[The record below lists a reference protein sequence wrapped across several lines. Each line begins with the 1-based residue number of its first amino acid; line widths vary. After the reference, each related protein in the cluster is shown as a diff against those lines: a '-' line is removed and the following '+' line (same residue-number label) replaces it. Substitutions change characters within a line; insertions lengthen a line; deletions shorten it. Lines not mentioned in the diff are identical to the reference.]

1 MEDLEETHIEW
12 VSPDGKMKQCYNV
25 QTLIKIACKGGKNEL
40 LQPPHFRAPMSRS
53 LKEQIEEKF
62 PGIISKLKKSQNPNG
77 QRLFDE
83 NDIDE
88 ETMENYFQR
97 YGDAIESV
105 KYNWMSDIGDLYVCP
120 LCFSYLSDLLDIENG
135 TSDNDDE
142 MEDPLEIL
150 THQGIEIGAVALAT
164 KQAEMRTH
172 LSTVHKIPKKYLT
185 KKAGCTDVLKRFTL
199 RDSDGLIQQYC
210 HSKENIHH
218 KTYYI
223 GESSLNRGRY
233 NALYYTVLQKAENL
247 FPELFS
253 QLPIW
258 TLLEKQN
265 TNEAK
270 EYCDGKGL
278 AYFRSLIS
286 QWSTEESALDHNFIA
301 NEDSFDEVEESS
313 SEEDEHATMNFHCDS
328 RNSTKGN
335 GQSSSC
341 SSSSTKKGRRG
352 TKQKASTPHLYFTQS
367 MRREEQDMDELEW
380 EAERYTSLA
389 RRRGLRANLYG
400 SDGDTS
406 NHSSSSSK
414 SIKSS
419 RKKRSIARALSLYK
433 EGQQVLVFYRGDN
446 SAGKWYDAKI
456 LSKGRNS
463 MKVVYAIDQ
472 SEERI
477 YTDSDGSFNSRIK
490 VKPSSTKNR
499 EARDMLPL
507 STFEDQNDEA
517 SVEFNEDE
525 EIVSTPATGSKA
537 KSHKRRR
544 LRLETSSSDDDDAV
558 VDLGK
563 NNITTHRTSQSV
575 APSLQVSSAKINS
588 KRKKPRLFI
597 EDSDDDD
604 DDVRPASFFEEEDD
618 GDNSS
623 SSDDC
628 L

>member
-1 MEDLEETHIEW
+1 MEDLEEIHIEW

-40 LQPPHFRAPMSRS
+40 LQPPHFRSPMSRS
-53 LKEQIEEKF
+53 LKEQIEKKF

-88 ETMENYFQR
+88 ETLENYFQR
-97 YGDAIESV
+97 YGDTIESV
-105 KYNWMSDIGDLYVCP
+105 KYNWMSDIGDMYVCP

-328 RNSTKGN
+328 KFYEREWSVVVAVAAVL
-335 GQSSSC
+335 
-341 SSSSTKKGRRG
+341 KK
-352 TKQKASTPHLYFTQS
+352 
-367 MRREEQDMDELEW
+367 EEGEP
-380 EAERYTSLA
+380 
-389 RRRGLRANLYG
+389 N
-400 SDGDTS
+400 
-406 NHSSSSSK
+406 
-414 SIKSS
+414 
-419 RKKRSIARALSLYK
+419 KRHQHRTY
-433 EGQQVLVFYRGDN
+433 
-446 SAGKWYDAKI
+446 I
-456 LSKGRNS
+456 LL
-463 MKVVYAIDQ
+463 KVC
-472 SEERI
+472 E
-477 YTDSDGSFNSRIK
+477 
-490 VKPSSTKNR
+490 
-499 EARDMLPL
+499 
-507 STFEDQNDEA
+507 
-517 SVEFNEDE
+517 
-525 EIVSTPATGSKA
+525 
-537 KSHKRRR
+537 
-544 LRLETSSSDDDDAV
+544 
-558 VDLGK
+558 GK
-563 NNITTHRTSQSV
+563 NKIWTS
-575 APSLQVSSAKINS
+575 
-588 KRKKPRLFI
+588 
-597 EDSDDDD
+597 
-604 DDVRPASFFEEEDD
+604 
-618 GDNSS
+618 
-623 SSDDC
+623 
-628 L
+628 